1 MEQIKS
7 KNNFKTIVIME
18 TKINLD
24 KPINLSIINTKS
36 FVLWFKQEIKNLV
49 EDQKISK
56 RDRKDRRHPC
66 PEKRKYQPLEAYYR
80 VFGNR
85 DTLRSYY
92 ALYYTLRHYKDIDW
106 ADFSFTISEK
116 RWSKYEWHKSLF
128 DLVIDKAKPI
138 DHNLA
143 EGSDFSY
150 DIGDLV
156 VKYVK
161 EVINEGAEKALCN
174 Y

>member
-7 KNNFKTIVIME
+7 NYKTVIIME

-56 RDRKDRRHPC
+56 RDRKDERHPC

-80 VFGNR
+80 VLGNR
-85 DTLRSYY
+85 DTLRNYY
-92 ALYYTLRHYKDIDW
+92 ALYYALRHCKDIDW
-106 ADFSFTISEK
+106 ANFSFAISEE
-116 RWSKYEWHKSLF
+116 RWSKYKWGNNSLF
-128 DLVIDKAKPI
+128 EVILKAVEPI